1 MHKERYSCYCLAFS
15 LHKLIKF
22 FREEIQW
29 PVCIFL
35 TSNDTMK
42 MRGQALLKCPC
53 QPARVPTITIR
64 IAII

>member
-1 MHKERYSCYCLAFS
+1 MYCLEFS
-15 LHKLIKF
+15 FHKLINF

-35 TSNDTMK
+35 TPNDTMK
-42 MRGQALLKCPC
+42 MRQQALLKRPC

-64 IAII
+64 MAII